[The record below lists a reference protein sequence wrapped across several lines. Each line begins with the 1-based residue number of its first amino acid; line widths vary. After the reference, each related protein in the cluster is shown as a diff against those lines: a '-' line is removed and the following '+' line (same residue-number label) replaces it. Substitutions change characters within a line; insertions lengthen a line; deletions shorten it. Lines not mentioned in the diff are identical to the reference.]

1 MWKDKKKE
9 SLKDKSNLQ
18 FNSNKNYD
26 KNIVTRKLLGEVIMN
41 YEKIFKE
48 LMRDVEN
55 MTTDEKKHFRN
66 LIFSAI
72 GDLDIL
78 ILFEEKEWR

>member
-1 MWKDKKKE
+1 MD
-9 SLKDKSNLQ
+9 
-18 FNSNKNYD
+18 
-26 KNIVTRKLLGEVIMN
+26 
-41 YEKIFKE
+41 YEKLFKG

-66 LIFSAI
+66 LMFSVI
-72 GDLDIL
+72 GDLNIL